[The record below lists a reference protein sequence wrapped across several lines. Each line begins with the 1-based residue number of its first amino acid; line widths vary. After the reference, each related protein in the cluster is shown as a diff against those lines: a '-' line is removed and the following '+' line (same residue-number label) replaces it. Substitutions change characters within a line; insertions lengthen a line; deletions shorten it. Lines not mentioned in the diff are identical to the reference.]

1 MLNYLSFEKIQEHPL
16 KLQLVYK
23 NLVTTLVVA
32 DDFTLAEIKEILD
45 GEEIKH
51 DLFHF
56 ESSFEFQKY
65 LKKYEDSVDRY
76 VKSIKL

>member
-1 MLNYLSFEKIQEHPL
+1 MLNYLSFKKLEDCPL
-16 KLQLVYK
+16 KLQLEYK

-65 LKKYEDSVDRY
+65 LKKYEDSVDNY
-76 VKSIKL
+76 VKSKL

>member
-1 MLNYLSFEKIQEHPL
+1 MLNYLNFKKLQDHPL

-32 DDFTLAEIKEILD
+32 DDFTLAEIKEVLD
-45 GEEIKH
+45 GKEIKH

-65 LKKYEDSVDRY
+65 LKKYEDSVDEY
-76 VKSIKL
+76 IKSKL